1 MFNSKIITYCKKHGK
16 SLTITLI
23 LAPPLC
29 LGINFGYLAYN
40 GYNDKKKETFI
51 ERLKDGFDGFIVG
64 VQLGFMFGI
73 GFPITWSYIM
83 IHAYRDKDRNKD
95 K

>member
-1 MFNSKIITYCKKHGK
+1 MDGNSKIITCCKKYGEA
-16 SLTITLI
+16 LTTLTLI

-40 GYNDKKKETFI
+40 GYNDKKKETFT
-51 ERLKDGFDGFIVG
+51 ERLKDGINGFVVG

-83 IHAYRDKDRNKD
+83 IHAYRDKDK
-95 K
+95 